1 MKKLLL
7 CLGVIGGMIMAAS
20 CAESTKKTAKTYPVT
35 LMTID
40 PGHFHAALIQKD
52 MYPQVNPTV
61 YVYAPDGPE
70 VDSHLALV
78 ESYNSRA
85 ENPTHWKSVVYRGED
100 FLEKALQEKKGN
112 VVMLAGNNRKKIHYI
127 KTFIDAGL
135 NVYADKPMC
144 INKEGFETLKEA
156 FAAAEKNHVLL
167 YDIMTERYEITSI
180 LQKELVNT
188 PAVFG
193 QMKQGSPED
202 PAIVKES
209 VHHFF
214 KYVSGKPL
222 TRPGWF
228 FDTTQQGEGIV
239 DVTTHLIDLVQW
251 AAFPEQ
257 IIDYKTDI
265 RLISA
270 DRWPTV
276 LSPQQYRQVT
286 GLPDFPA
293 YLKGQLNA
301 EGSLPCYAN
310 GQIDY
315 TINGIHTRVRVEW
328 AYEAPEGAGDTHYS
342 VMKGTKAN
350 IIIRQGQE
358 QNYRPELYIE
368 PAEGVSANALN
379 GPIYTAVLGL
389 QRKYPGVMMQRQ
401 GDRWHIAIPDR
412 YRVGHEAH
420 FTQVTEKYL
429 RFLEEGKMPEW
440 EVPNMITKY
449 YITTAALEMAKQK

>member
-1 MKKLLL
+1 
-7 CLGVIGGMIMAAS
+7 
-20 CAESTKKTAKTYPVT
+20 
-35 LMTID
+35 
-40 PGHFHAALIQKD
+40 
-52 MYPQVNPTV
+52 
-61 YVYAPDGPE
+61 
-70 VDSHLALV
+70 
-78 ESYNSRA
+78 
-85 ENPTHWKSVVYRGED
+85 
-100 FLEKALQEKKGN
+100 
-112 VVMLAGNNRKKIHYI
+112 MLAGNNARK
-127 KTFIDAGL
+127 FITSKRYHRRRVECLCGQTD
-135 NVYADKPMC
+135 VHQQ
-144 INKEGFETLKEA
+144 EGFETLKEA

-180 LQKELVNT
+180 LQKEMVNT

-293 YLKGQLNA
+293 HLKAAQCRGQPA
-301 EGSLPCYAN
+301 CYAN

-315 TINGIHTRVRVEW
+315 TIQPSTRVSAWSGRTRRLKVP
-328 AYEAPEGAGDTHYS
+328 A
-342 VMKGTKAN
+342 
-350 IIIRQGQE
+350 IIT
-358 QNYRPELYIE
+358 L
-368 PAEGVSANALN
+368 L
-379 GPIYTAVLGL
+379 
-389 QRKYPGVMMQRQ
+389 
-401 GDRWHIAIPDR
+401 
-412 YRVGHEAH
+412 
-420 FTQVTEKYL
+420 
-429 RFLEEGKMPEW
+429 
-440 EVPNMITKY
+440 
-449 YITTAALEMAKQK
+449 